1 MARAT
6 QRNPVSKNKS
16 KQNTKNRNIYLV
28 CIYVHMCA
36 LSLWDV
42 WECECSV
49 PKGQKR
55 ATDLLVLEFQVVVL
69 PNAWEGSLCCPLQE

>member
-1 MARAT
+1 M
-6 QRNPVSKNKS
+6 
-16 KQNTKNRNIYLV
+16 

-42 WECECSV
+42 WECACSV

-55 ATDLLVLEFQVVVL
+55 ASDLLVLEFQVVVL
-69 PNAWEGSLCCPLQE
+69 PNVGRKFVLSSARVVQYLNLGNPSLPPS